1 MNSAILVGRV
11 GQDPEIKYFESGKS
25 KTTFSIAVDRWNPK
39 TKQREADWFNIQLW
53 DKKAESAAEWI
64 KKGSMVS
71 IEGKIMISKWQ
82 APDGEMVERYL
93 INATDYSFVG
103 SKRDSQAEYVYLP
116 CSAEGRKLWRNV
128 CW

>member
-25 KTTFSIAVDRWNPK
+25 KTTFSIAVNRWNPK
-39 TKQREADWFNIQLW
+39 TKEREADWFNIQLW

-64 KKGSMVS
+64 KKGALISVEGRIMV
-71 IEGKIMISKWQ
+71 SKWQ

-103 SKRDSQAEYVYLP
+103 SKKDSQAQE
-116 CSAEGRKLWRNV
+116 A
-128 CW
+128 

>member
-39 TKQREADWFNIQLW
+39 TKAREADWFNIQLW

-71 IEGKIMISKWQ
+71 IEGKIMVSKWQ
-82 APDGEMVERYL
+82 APDGEMVERYI
-93 INATDYSFVG
+93 INATQTAG
-103 SKRDSQAEYVYLP
+103 M
-116 CSAEGRKLWRNV
+116 
-128 CW
+128 

>member
-64 KKGSMVS
+64 KKGAMVS
-71 IEGKIMISKWQ
+71 IEGKIMLSKWQ
-82 APDGEMVERYL
+82 GADGEMVERYL
-93 INATDYSFVG
+93 INATDYTFVG
-103 SKRDSQAEYVYLP
+103 GKKDSAAQMV
-116 CSAEGRKLWRNV
+116 
-128 CW
+128 

>member
-39 TKQREADWFNIQLW
+39 TKAREADWFNIQMW

-64 KKGSMVS
+64 KKGAMISV
-71 IEGKIMISKWQ
+71 EGKIMVSKWQ
-82 APDGEMVERYL
+82 APDGENVERYL

-103 SKRDSQAEYVYLP
+103 GKKETQATVEQL
-116 CSAEGRKLWRNV
+116 
-128 CW
+128 

>member
-1 MNSAILVGRV
+1 LNSAILVGRV

-39 TKQREADWFNIQLW
+39 TKAREADWFNIQMW

-64 KKGSMVS
+64 KKGAMISV
-71 IEGKIMISKWQ
+71 EGKIMVSKWQ
-82 APDGEMVERYL
+82 APDGENVERYL

-103 SKRDSQAEYVYLP
+103 GKKETQATVEQL
-116 CSAEGRKLWRNV
+116 
-128 CW
+128 

>member
-1 MNSAILVGRV
+1 MNSVVLVGRV

-25 KTTFSIAVDRWNPK
+25 RTTFSIAVDRWNAK

-71 IEGKIMISKWQ
+71 IEGRISISKWQ
-82 APDGEMVERYL
+82 APDGEMVERHL
-93 INATDYSFVG
+93 INA
-103 SKRDSQAEYVYLP
+103 
-116 CSAEGRKLWRNV
+116 CSW
-128 CW
+128 C

>member
-1 MNSAILVGRV
+1 MNSAVLVGRV

-39 TKQREADWFNIQLW
+39 TKQREADWFNIQMW

-64 KKGSMVS
+64 KKGALVS
-71 IEGKIMISKWQ
+71 VEGKIMVSKWQ
-82 APDGEMVERYL
+82 TPDGETAERYL

-103 SKRDSQAEYVYLP
+103 SKKDSAQP
-116 CSAEGRKLWRNV
+116 MQ
-128 CW
+128 

>member
-39 TKQREADWFNIQLW
+39 TKQREADWFPIQMW
-53 DKKAESAAEWI
+53 DKKAESAAEWV
-64 KKGSMVS
+64 KKGSLISV
-71 IEGKIMISKWQ
+71 EGKIMVSKWQ
-82 APDGEMVERYL
+82 APDGEMVERYI

-103 SKRDSQAEYVYLP
+103 SKKDSQTSEM
-116 CSAEGRKLWRNV
+116 
-128 CW
+128 

>member
-1 MNSAILVGRV
+1 MNSALIVGRV

-25 KTTFSIAVDRWNPK
+25 KTTFSVAVNRYNFK
-39 TKQREADWFNIQLW
+39 TRQNDTDWFNIQLW

-64 KKGSMVS
+64 KKGALVA
-71 IEGKIMISKWQ
+71 IDGRIMISKWQ

-103 SKRDSQAEYVYLP
+103 GKRETAAAE
-116 CSAEGRKLWRNV
+116 A
-128 CW
+128 

>member
-25 KTTFSIAVDRWNPK
+25 KTTFSIAVNRWNPK
-39 TKQREADWFNIQLW
+39 TKEREADWFNIQLW

-64 KKGSMVS
+64 KKGALVSVEGRIMV
-71 IEGKIMISKWQ
+71 SKWQ

-93 INATDYSFVG
+93 INATDYSFIG
-103 SKRDSQAEYVYLP
+103 SKKDSQTPEA
-116 CSAEGRKLWRNV
+116 
-128 CW
+128 